1 MSVPASIV
9 EIQAEAL
16 LRRVAREQESRCRRA
31 VDEAGEQAHSIR
43 KRARRE
49 ARQRVAQAVAE
60 ERRTIERAVASKRAA
75 LDTDARQRDQARLR
89 ELLDQAWQLLPA
101 ALEARWNDPQAREL
115 WCRATAAMART
126 CLASGVAYVVEIA
139 HGTTPAVTDQVLAT
153 IRAQLDE
160 RAELRGIA
168 GLAPGLRLRAGNAC
182 VDATIDGL
190 LASRDQIGAD
200 LLAEFDRLRTL
211 EATGDGK

>member
-31 VDEAGEQAHSIR
+31 VDEAGEQSQSIL

-60 ERRTIERAVASKRAA
+60 ERRAIERAITSKRAA

-89 ELLDQAWQLLPA
+89 ELLDQAWQLLPP
-101 ALEARWNDPQAREL
+101 ALEARWNDAAARER
-115 WCRATAAMART
+115 WCLAAAAMSGR
-126 CLASGVAYVVEIA
+126 CLAPGSSYVVELRR
-139 HGTTPAVTDQVLAT
+139 GTSPSIVAEVLAV
-153 IRAQLDE
+153 IRAHLDE
-160 RAELRGIA
+160 RAEIREVEGI
-168 GLAPGLRLRAGNAC
+168 APGLRLRAGKAY

-200 LLAEFDRLRTL
+200 LLAEFDRLRSL
-211 EATGDGK
+211 QHAEGQQ